1 MARKP
6 VTAAADTRENLLR
19 HAAKML
25 STHGYAATTMRAIA
39 EQADIEAASIYYH
52 FSSKEDLVEH
62 VMAHGVERFEH
73 TMQAHLA
80 ALPAGAGAR
89 QRFEATVAGILDGLV
104 THSDFA
110 TAHNKLL
117 GQLPDKLQRQQDKRY
132 QQHRKIWDK
141 LLLELQAEGHLRPDV
156 DLGLCR
162 VFILGTVNYA
172 QAWYNPRKGS
182 IAQVARQFCTV
193 FFEGMSPA
201 AGKFDGPL
209 SH

>member
-6 VTAAADTRENLLR
+6 VTVATDTRENLL
-19 HAAKML
+19 HYAAKTL
-25 STHGYAATTMRAIA
+25 GAHGYAATTMRAIA
-39 EQADIEAASIYYH
+39 EQAGIEAASIYYH

-62 VMAHGVERFEH
+62 VMAHGVESFEQ
-73 TMQAHLA
+73 TLQEHLD
-80 ALPAGAGAR
+80 ALPADADAR
-89 QRFEATVAGILDGLV
+89 QRFEAAVAGILDGFV

-110 TAHNKLL
+110 SANSKLL
-117 GQLPDKLQRQQDKRY
+117 GQLPDKLQRQQDKRH

-172 QAWYNPRKGS
+172 QSWYNPRKGS
-182 IAQVARQFCTV
+182 IAQVAHQFCTV

-201 AGKFDGPL
+201 KIPAN
-209 SH
+209 